1 MDNTSENSKSINP
14 FTGDR
19 KKVFYWVLA
28 ILILILCFFIYL
40 SIRLGNENERQA
52 IELSSTILQLD
63 SISGELDQRI
73 LTIKELGGEVDTLL
87 KVKEQL
93 EEEKK
98 QLLTSQKYQQ
108 SLITTLRGK
117 VDGYQE
123 LLLMKDEEITELRAM
138 NDQLLSENNELK
150 VEKQELNQSIRQI
163 SQEKSQLQDQVAF
176 ASRLKAEGLT
186 VYAVNESGRERAS
199 EFRNRHINQL
209 KIAFTVSE
217 NKVAPIEGKTLKIR
231 VVAPDGNVLFDVTR
245 GSGTF
250 MFEGREMFFTLE
262 QEILYDKKSQLVTLY
277 YDKGSEFSEGN
288 HQVEVYTD
296 DYLMGTGTFIVK

>member
-1 MDNTSENSKSINP
+1 MENTSENSKSINP

-28 ILILILCFFIYL
+28 ILTLILCFFIYL

-52 IELSSTILQLD
+52 QELSSTILQLD

-73 LTIKELGGEVDTLL
+73 MTIKELGGEVDTLL
-87 KVKEQL
+87 KVKAEL

-123 LLLMKDEEITELRAM
+123 LLLMKDAEITELRAM
-138 NDQLLSENNELK
+138 NDQLLSENNDLK

-163 SQEKSQLQDQVAF
+163 NQEKSQLQEQVAF
-176 ASRLKAEGLT
+176 AARLKAEGLT
-186 VYAVNESGRERAS
+186 VYAVNESGRERSS

-209 KIAFTVSE
+209 KITFTVSE

-231 VVAPDGNVLFDVTR
+231 VVAPDGNVLFDVTK

-250 MFEGREMFFTLE
+250 LFEGREMFFTLE

-277 YDKGSEFSEGN
+277 YDKGSEFAEGN

>member
-1 MDNTSENSKSINP
+1 MENISENNKSINP

-19 KKVFYWVLA
+19 KKVFYWVMA

-52 IELSSTILQLD
+52 QELSSTILQLD

-73 LTIKELGGEVDTLL
+73 LTIRELGGEVDTLL

-123 LLLMKDEEITELRAM
+123 LLLMKDAEITELRAI
-138 NDQLLSENNELK
+138 NDQLMSENNNLK
-150 VEKQELNQSIRQI
+150 VEKQELNQSIRTI
-163 SQEKSQLQDQVAF
+163 SQEKSQLQEQVAF
-176 ASRLKAEGLT
+176 ASRLKAEDLT
-186 VYAVNESGRERAS
+186 VYAVNESGRERES

-209 KIAFTVSE
+209 KITFTVSE
-217 NKVAPIEGKTLKIR
+217 NKVAPIEGKNLKIR
-231 VVAPDGNVLFDVTR
+231 VVAPDGNVLFDVTK

-250 MFEGREMFFTLE
+250 IFEGREMFYTLE

-277 YDKGSEFSEGN
+277 YDKGSEFAEGN

-296 DYLMGTGTFIVK
+296 EYLMGTGTFIVK

>member
-1 MDNTSENSKSINP
+1 MENISENSKSINP
-14 FTGDR
+14 FAGDR

-52 IELSSTILQLD
+52 QELSSTILQLD

-87 KVKEQL
+87 KVKAQL

-123 LLLMKDEEITELRAM
+123 LLLMKDAEITELRAM
-138 NDQLLSENNELK
+138 NDQLLSENNDLK
-150 VEKQELNQSIRQI
+150 VEKQELSQSIRQI
-163 SQEKSQLQDQVAF
+163 NQEKSQLQEQVAF

-209 KIAFTVSE
+209 KITFTVSE

-231 VVAPDGNVLFDVTR
+231 VVAPDGNVLFDVTK

-250 MFEGREMFFTLE
+250 MFEGREMFYTLE
-262 QEILYDKKSQLVTLY
+262 QEILYDKKSQMVTLY
-277 YDKGSEFSEGN
+277 YDKGSEFAEGN

-296 DYLMGTGTFIVK
+296 SYLMGTGTFIVK